1 MTTYLRGIKAEEI
14 ACSHLQQKGYILQT
28 KRYSMYGGEIDLLMT
43 DGLYLV
49 AIEVRL
55 RKNIDLA
62 AQSINTTKK
71 QRLTKT
77 LQHYIMHHQNISSSH
92 PYLRFDVVLIDHN
105 AKICHIIN
113 AFEGE
118 YNENNS

>member
-14 ACSHLQQKGYILQT
+14 ALSFLQKKGYSLQEQ
-28 KRYSMYGGEIDLLMT
+28 RYCMHGGEIDLLMT
-43 DGLYLV
+43 DGQYLV

-62 AQSINTTKK
+62 AQSINMPKK

-77 LQHYIMHHQNISSSH
+77 LQHYIMQHQNVVNNH

-118 YNENNS
+118 YHDHNN